1 MTQYLIKCA
10 KGGMPGYNAF
20 LDIPSNEGWVV
31 LEMLYLKIIENQNII
46 IRNEFTKE
54 TIQGLH

>member
-1 MTQYLIKCA
+1 
-10 KGGMPGYNAF
+10 MPGYNAF

-31 LEMLYLKIIENQNII
+31 LEMLYLKIIENRNII
-46 IRNEFTKE
+46 IRDEFIKE